1 MFAVAFVGFGLSLQ
15 AQQNQMPQSKT
26 EPIMQIFGNL
36 HTGFGETSS
45 DVGFE
50 LERVYLGCSHKLSDD
65 LTIKGVVD
73 VGRSADVSDYHRVA
87 YIKNAMISWKTGEFT
102 FNGGLI
108 PTTQFSFQE
117 KFWGF
122 RHVMKSFQDIYKFG
136 SSADLGISA
145 SWNPNEWLSADV
157 IVVNGEGYKK
167 IQSNN
172 GFNYGIGATLTPFEG
187 FHIRIYGGLNQK
199 AGANRQDLLN
209 MAAFIGYEIGS
220 FALGAEYNHL
230 QSGFANPTDS
240 KDGLSAYL
248 SLALNS
254 KVKTFARFDQLNTEN
269 IEQDESMAVLGA
281 EFKIMEKIK
290 IAPNFRITIPK
301 QSGQHNNYFA
311 YINCSVGL

>member
-15 AQQNQMPQSKT
+15 AQQNQMSQSKT

-187 FHIRIYGGLNQK
+187 FHIRIYGK
-199 AGANRQDLLN
+199 
-209 MAAFIGYEIGS
+209 
-220 FALGAEYNHL
+220 
-230 QSGFANPTDS
+230 
-240 KDGLSAYL
+240 
-248 SLALNS
+248 
-254 KVKTFARFDQLNTEN
+254 
-269 IEQDESMAVLGA
+269 
-281 EFKIMEKIK
+281 
-290 IAPNFRITIPK
+290 
-301 QSGQHNNYFA
+301 
-311 YINCSVGL
+311 